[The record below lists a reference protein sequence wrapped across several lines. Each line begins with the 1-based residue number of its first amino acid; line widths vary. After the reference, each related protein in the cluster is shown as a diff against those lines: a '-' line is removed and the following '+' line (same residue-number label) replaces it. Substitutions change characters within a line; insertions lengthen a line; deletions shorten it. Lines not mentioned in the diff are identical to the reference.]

1 MTQAAMKA
9 LERKKALESKATK
22 QDWRE
27 KKIQFKFETA
37 KQTKEP
43 LQIAINK
50 IARLLDADLPCLAR
64 PFEYSQNYDA
74 GHIFSVGAHPA
85 LRYHL
90 WNIHKQSVKS
100 NKYLGG
106 EQILML
112 QGIEQ
117 RYGEEIREYIEKL
130 PQKIPT
136 LKLSIEE
143 KKEALKKAN
152 KIIRDIESGE
162 KFTRNEINEILGIYK
177 V

>member
-9 LERKKALESKATK
+9 LERKKALENKATK

-74 GHIFSVGAHPA
+74 GHINGAISFSSSLLNNPDGTIKP
-85 LRYHL
+85 
-90 WNIHKQSVKS
+90 ID
-100 NKYLGG
+100 
-106 EQILML
+106 
-112 QGIEQ
+112 
-117 RYGEEIREYIEKL
+117 EI
-130 PQKIPT
+130 
-136 LKLSIEE
+136 
-143 KKEALKKAN
+143 
-152 KIIRDIESGE
+152 
-162 KFTRNEINEILGIYK
+162 
-177 V
+177 